1 MGKNMIRNRLL
12 EINQETWN
20 SDKIDKQ
27 EEFVKQLLFDYS
39 TWLVKY
45 RQLNSV
51 SWGYTD
57 NELLEIYQDENRG

>member
-1 MGKNMIRNRLL
+1 MGKNTIRDRLL

-27 EEFVKQLLFDYS
+27 EEFIKQLLFDYS

-45 RQLNSV
+45 KRLNSV
-51 SWGYTD
+51 SWAYTD

>member
-1 MGKNMIRNRLL
+1 MIKDKLL

-20 SDKIDKQ
+20 SDKLEKTEMFIK
-27 EEFVKQLLFDYS
+27 ELLFDYS

-45 RQLNSV
+45 RHLNSV

-57 NELLEIYQDENRG
+57 NELLEIYENENRR